1 MPCYR
6 CGVRQTDPSRGQ
18 SPWKR
23 GVRQYSQILIC
34 PGCQDAADWVAEM
47 DRCSQ
52 CSSVH
57 LVKRLGEVEC
67 RDCGAIVPPSGETG
81 YRGVLEPAGSATGL
95 RGLGDAGLEDPGLA
109 GAGPA
114 GPGLA
119 GAGLVGGD
127 LAGAGVAGGDLAGAG
142 RSPDLSE
149 EVARALDR
157 VLSRSLVSQSL
168 QRAPEPEVKAGSVA
182 GPGAGGRGSGAGGS
196 GSGTGRSGSGTGRS
210 GSGAGRS
217 GSGTG
222 RRRSARA
229 AAGDHTAAHPG
240 AERHRAPRPGVAGL
254 VGEDAGRLDEVRPGA
269 FAG

>member
-34 PGCQDAADWVAEM
+34 PGCQETVDWMADL
-47 DRCSQ
+47 DRCSR

-67 RDCGAIVPPSGETG
+67 RDCGAVVAPEDSADAEYAGGARMLDGELAGPAGLAASGGTAG
-81 YRGVLEPAGSATGL
+81 PAGS
-95 RGLGDAGLEDPGLA
+95 GLGEAWLQ

-114 GPGLA
+114 GS
-119 GAGLVGGD
+119 D
-127 LAGAGVAGGDLAGAG
+127 

-157 VLSRSLVSQSL
+157 VLGQSLVSQSI
-168 QRAPEPEVKAGSVA
+168 QRAPDPEGEA
-182 GPGAGGRGSGAGGS
+182 GPGSGPMAGA
-196 GSGTGRSGSGTGRS
+196 
-210 GSGAGRS
+210 GAGRH
-217 GSGTG
+217 
-222 RRRSARA
+222 RPART
-229 AAGDHTAAHPG
+229 AAGHHAAAHPG
-240 AERHRAPRPGVAGL
+240 AERHRAARPGMARQG
-254 VGEDAGRLDEVRPGA
+254 DDRLDEVRPGA